1 VGSGKAKKHTRNN
14 SSCTDQEHIHIH
26 SKERINFEVMLNEFS
41 VSATAGIAKCTW
53 SQLSNSDQ
61 HDQIRLQIAR
71 STIPRTVI
79 PPIRILTRLGSSGHG
94 STGYNSN
101 CN

>member
-1 VGSGKAKKHTRNN
+1 MLGSGKAKKYTRNN

-41 VSATAGIAKCTW
+41 VSATAGIAKFTW

-61 HDQIRLQIAR
+61 QSSQIDSR
-71 STIPRTVI
+71 
-79 PPIRILTRLGSSGHG
+79 
-94 STGYNSN
+94 
-101 CN
+101 